1 MATIPEPSSPTSPEA
16 TPSGLSGAEAVARLA
31 RFGFNELP
39 FSKPRSILRI
49 IFEVMREP
57 MLLLLLACGGT
68 YLLLGDAQEAI
79 ILLIFVAV
87 VIAITLYQERKT
99 ERALEALRDLSS
111 PRALVIRDGQRQRIA
126 GRDVVPGDTLVLSE
140 GDRVPADAVLLA
152 AVNLT
157 TDESLLTGESVPVRK
172 QAAPAPPQS
181 QPPESQLQESPP
193 QEMSRPGGEDLPF
206 VFSGTLVVRGTG
218 LARALSTGAATEL
231 GKIGKSL
238 REVGQEPTL
247 LQRDTRHMVR
257 VLALFGLALCSLLV
271 VFYGL
276 TRGDWLRGF
285 LAALTL
291 AMAILPEELPV
302 VLTVFLALGAWR
314 ISQKRVLARRVAA
327 IEMLGAATALCV
339 DKTGTLTQ
347 NQMSV
352 SRLWVQGESWDLT
365 NQPAP
370 SSLPDAFHEL
380 AEFAT
385 LASQPDPF
393 DPMDRAIRKLGDDA
407 LSGTEHLHASWKVVR
422 EYPLAKSLLAISEV
436 WASPDSSQLVIAAK
450 GAPEAIAE
458 LCHLPPEIAAPITDT
473 VAKMANAGLRV
484 VGVAKAEVPGGTLPD
499 RQHDFDFEFLGL
511 LALADPVRPAVPAAI
526 RECQAAGIRVIMI
539 TGDYPGTAVSIARQI
554 SLDTTSPAITGPEV
568 AAMDAATLGERLK
581 TTAIFAR
588 AVPEQKLQLVNALK
602 ANGEIVAMTGDGVN
616 DSPALKAS
624 HIGIA
629 MCQRGTDVARESADL
644 VLLDDDFSS
653 IVQAIRLGRRIFDNL
668 KKAMAYIFAIHVPI
682 AGLSLCAVLFRW
694 PLILE
699 PIHIAFLELIID
711 PACSIV
717 FEGEGEEAG
726 IMQRPPRP
734 ASAHLFTKSM
744 IILSVLQG
752 TGVLAI
758 LLAIFGIALYRG
770 QGEADARTLTLTSL
784 VLANLAMI
792 VSNRSW
798 SGSLLAILRTPNPA
812 MVWVAAGAF
821 AALTLALYVPFLRT
835 LFHFSTLHVG
845 DLALCLGA
853 GLVSLAWLELLKA
866 LRNRSTS
873 SAVS

>member
-1 MATIPEPSSPTSPEA
+1 MSASALLRAVPADPVVSPA
-16 TPSGLSGAEAVARLA
+16 GLSDVEAAAALA
-31 RFGFNELP
+31 RHGFNELP
-39 FSKPRSILRI
+39 STKPRSIFRI
-49 IFEVMREP
+49 ALEVIREP

-79 ILLIFVAV
+79 ILLIFVGV

-111 PRALVIRDGQRQRIA
+111 PRALVIRSGERKRIA
-126 GRDVVPGDTLVLSE
+126 GRDVVPGDVLVLSE
-140 GDRVPADAVLLA
+140 GDRVPADGILVS

-172 QAAPAPPQS
+172 QASA
-181 QPPESQLQESPP
+181 EDL
-193 QEMSRPGGEDLPF
+193 EMARPGGEDLPF

-218 LARALSTGAATEL
+218 LAKALATGAGTEL

-238 REVGQEPTL
+238 REVEQEPTL

-257 VLALFGLALCSLLV
+257 VLALVGLGLCSLLV

-314 ISQKRVLARRVAA
+314 ISRKRVLTRRVAA
-327 IEMLGAATALCV
+327 IEMLGAATVLCV
-339 DKTGTLTQ
+339 DKTGTLTM

-352 SRLWVQGESWDLT
+352 AQLYAKGQTYDFRKQAGT
-365 NQPAP
+365 AI
-370 SSLPDAFHEL
+370 PDDFHEL
-380 AEFAT
+380 AEFAM

-393 DPMDRAIRKLGDDA
+393 DPMDRAIRTLGDEA
-407 LSGTEHLHASWKVVR
+407 LRGTEHLHGNWKVVR

-436 WASPDSSQLVIAAK
+436 WTSPDSAQLVIATK
-450 GAPEAIAE
+450 GAPEAVAD
-458 LCHLPPEIAAPITDT
+458 LCHMAKEDAAALNET
-473 VAKMANAGLRV
+473 VSGMAADGLRV
-484 VGVAKAEVPGGTLPD
+484 LGVARAVGSGGALPEQ
-499 RQHDFDFEFLGL
+499 QHDFDFEFLGL
-511 LALADPVRPAVPAAI
+511 VALADPVRPTVPDSI

-539 TGDYPGTAVSIARQI
+539 TGDYPGTALSIARQI
-554 SLDTTSPAITGPEV
+554 GLESPDGAIAGPEV
-568 AAMDAATLGERLK
+568 AAMDEATLRERVRR
-581 TTAIFAR
+581 ANVFAR

-629 MCQRGTDVARESADL
+629 MGQRGTDVAREAADL
-644 VLLDDDFSS
+644 VLLDDDFAS
-653 IVQAIRLGRRIFDNL
+653 IVQAVRLGRRIFDNL

-717 FEGEGEEAG
+717 FEAEQEEADV
-726 IMQRPPRP
+726 MQRPPRP
-734 ASAHLFTKSM
+734 AAEHLFNRQM
-744 IILSVLQG
+744 IVMSLLQG
-752 TGVLAI
+752 AGVLAI
-758 LLAIFGIALYRG
+758 LLAIFGIALQRG
-770 QGEADARTLTLTSL
+770 QGEADARTLTFTSL
-784 VLANLAMI
+784 VMANVAMI
-792 VSNRSW
+792 VTNRSW
-798 SGSLLAILRTPNPA
+798 SRSILGILRTPNAA
-812 MVWVAAGAF
+812 MWWVGGGAF
-821 AALTLALYVPFLRT
+821 TILGLALYVPFLRD
-835 LFHFSTLHVG
+835 LFHFSSLHANDIG
-845 DLALCLGA
+845 LCLGSA
-853 GLVSLAWLELLKA
+853 ALSLAWFECLKA
-866 LRNRSTS
+866 FQRYREPRGA
-873 SAVS
+873 AVETGVAK